1 MWALSLYWLLNNET
15 STLANHFA
23 QSLLCFCPVTGRQ
36 RAPSC
41 VVIVSLL
48 LSGQPRTLQDL
59 CRIKIRHCIGLQSL
73 KFLEDLPLAKVMK
86 DYLKH
91 KFDSVWSNNT
101 RIGEMTNLLRDY
113 AIILIWK
120 ERYRN
125 QLWTCS
131 QGIFFT

>member
-1 MWALSLYWLLNNET
+1 MSTVTET
-15 STLANHFA
+15 STLANNFA
-23 QSLLCFCPVTGRQ
+23 QSWYFLLCFCHVTGGQ
-36 RAPSC
+36 WAPSC
-41 VVIVSLL
+41 VVIVSIL

-91 KFDSVWSNNT
+91 KFDTVWSNNT

-113 AIILIWK
+113 AIIFIWK